1 MASSSAVAASARAT
15 SAPFGAEA
23 RVSLELD
30 SPELAA
36 AYDEVG
42 TRQFNHGKVLLQA
55 VGVNPGERVLD
66 VGCGTGRLGQYAADL
81 VGPTGAVFGI
91 DPLPLRVGIAASKHP
106 RFRARVGRAEDLSA
120 FSDQSFDLVYANSVF
135 HWVADK
141 ALALR
146 EALRVLKPG
155 GRIAVNSAD
164 GDHAHQSVRFVREAL
179 LEEGLSDVAAAREGG
194 HNYRVNAGEFQ
205 SLLEGAGFQ
214 QVVVSAH
221 TFVDDVGGADDLIRW
236 SSSSS
241 FGNFL
246 TELDAAQR
254 QRVRDRLEAKLQA
267 HRGARG
273 IQLERYL
280 VFAVARR
287 P

>member
-1 MASSSAVAASARAT
+1 MVASAAVAVSE
-15 SAPFGAEA
+15 S

-42 TRQFNHGKVLLQA
+42 TRQFNHGKVLIQS
-55 VGVNPGERVLD
+55 VGVQPGERVLD
-66 VGCGTGRLGQYAADL
+66 VGCGTGRLGQYVAEL
-81 VGPTGAVFGI
+81 VGPAGEVLGI
-91 DPLPLRVGIAASKHP
+91 DPLPLRIEIAGRKHP
-106 RFRARVGRAEDLSA
+106 RFRASVGRAEDLSA
-120 FSDQSFDLVYANSVF
+120 FTDRSFDLVYANSVF

-141 ALALR
+141 PKALR
-146 EALRVLKPG
+146 EALRVLRPG

-164 GDHAHQSVRFVREAL
+164 GDRAHQSVELVRQAL
-179 LEEGLSDVAAAREGG
+179 VEEGLSDAAAARENGQ
-194 HNYRVNAGEFQ
+194 HYRVNAAQ
-205 SLLEGAGFQ
+205 LQALLEGAGFQ
-214 QVVVSAH
+214 QVAVTAH

-236 SSSSS
+236 STSSS

-246 TELDAAQR
+246 KELDGAQR

-267 HRGARG
+267 TRGARG
-273 IQLERYL
+273 SQLERYL
-280 VFAVARR
+280 VFAIARR

>member
-1 MASSSAVAASARAT
+1 MATSAVASSPST
-15 SAPFGAEA
+15 VAP
-23 RVSLELD
+23 RISLELD

-36 AYDEVG
+36 TYDEVG
-42 TRQFNHGKVLLQA
+42 TRQFNHGKVLIQA
-55 VGVNPGERVLD
+55 VGVYSGDRVLD
-66 VGCGTGRLGQYAADL
+66 VGCGTGRLGQYVADL
-81 VGPTGAVFGI
+81 VGPEGTVSGI
-91 DPLPLRVGIAASKHP
+91 DPLPLRVEIAARKHP
-106 RFRARVGRAEDLSA
+106 RFQVSVGRAEDLSQ

-135 HWVADK
+135 HWIADK
-141 ALALR
+141 PRALR

-155 GRIAVNSAD
+155 GRLAVNSAD
-164 GDHAHQSVRFVREAL
+164 GDHAHQSVALVRDAL
-179 LEEGLSDVAAAREGG
+179 LEEGLESAAAARENG
-194 HNYRVNAGEFQ
+194 HNYRVNAADFHA
-205 SLLEGAGFQ
+205 LLEGAGFRQ
-214 QVVVSAH
+214 AVVSAH

-246 TELDAAQR
+246 TELDPAQR
-254 QRVRDRLEAKLQA
+254 RRVRDRLESKLQA
-267 HRGARG
+267 LRSARG

>member
-1 MASSSAVAASARAT
+1 MTAAVAI
-15 SAPFGAEA
+15 AEP
-23 RVSLELD
+23 RISLELD

-36 AYDEVG
+36 TYDEVG
-42 TRQFNHGKVLLQA
+42 TRQFNHGKVLIES
-55 VGVNPGERVLD
+55 VGVKPGDRVLD
-66 VGCGTGRLGQYAADL
+66 VGCGTGRLGQYVAEL
-81 VGPTGAVFGI
+81 VGPAGEVLGI
-91 DPLPLRVGIAASKHP
+91 DPLPLRIEIAGRKHS
-106 RFRARVGRAEDLSA
+106 RFRASVGRAEDLSA
-120 FSDQSFDLVYANSVF
+120 FADQSFDLVYANSVF

-141 ALALR
+141 PRALR
-146 EALRVLKPG
+146 EALRVLKRG

-164 GDHAHQSVRFVREAL
+164 GDHAHQSVALVREAL
-179 LEEGLSDVAAAREGG
+179 LEEGLSDAAAAREGG
-194 HNYRVNAGEFQ
+194 HNYRVNAAQLQ
-205 SLLEGAGFQ
+205 SLLEQAGFQ

-221 TFVDDVGGADDLIRW
+221 TFVDDVSGADDLIRW

-246 TELDAAQR
+246 NELSSSQR
-254 QRVRDRLEAKLQA
+254 TRVRDRLEAKLQA
-267 HRGARG
+267 RRGAKG

>member
-1 MASSSAVAASARAT
+1 MAASAAIAV
-15 SAPFGAEA
+15 SEP

-36 AYDEVG
+36 TYDEVG
-42 TRQFNHGKVLLQA
+42 TRQFNHGKILIQA
-55 VGVNPGERVLD
+55 VGVQPGERVLD
-66 VGCGTGRLGQYAADL
+66 VGCGTGRLGQYVAEL
-81 VGPTGAVFGI
+81 VGPGGAVFGI
-91 DPLPLRVGIAASKHP
+91 DPLPLRVGIAAAKHT
-106 RFRARVGRAEDLSA
+106 RFRTSVGRAEDLSA
-120 FSDQSFDLVYANSVF
+120 FADQSFNLVYANSVF
-135 HWVADK
+135 HWVSDK
-141 ALALR
+141 PRALR

-164 GDHAHQSVRFVREAL
+164 GDHAHQSQSLVREAL

-194 HNYRVNAGEFQ
+194 HNYRVNAAELQ
-205 SLLEGAGFQ
+205 ALLEGAGFRE
-214 QVVVSAH
+214 VVVSAH
-221 TFVDDVGGADDLIRW
+221 TFVDDVSGADDLIRW

-246 TELDAAQR
+246 TELDAGQR
-254 QRVRDRLEAKLQA
+254 QRVRDRLESKLQA
-267 HRGARG
+267 YRGPKG